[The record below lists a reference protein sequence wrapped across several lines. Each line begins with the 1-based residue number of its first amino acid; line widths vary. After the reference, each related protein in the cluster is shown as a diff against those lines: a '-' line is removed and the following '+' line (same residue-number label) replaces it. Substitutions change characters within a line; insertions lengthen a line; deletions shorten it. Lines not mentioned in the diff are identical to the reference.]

1 MGVRI
6 VTDGAFGLW
15 QHLARPGAPMRSRPR
30 KMEAAMSGRT
40 VLEYVK
46 LDFIGEW
53 EYYFDEFSFRPV
65 ADKGDLIVVRE
76 GATGVMETYWFVV
89 PRPPDLPGGGVD
101 TTKNVIVPRQEN
113 IVYIP
118 VRCSRRE
125 NGDHTKCEA

>member
-30 KMEAAMSGRT
+30 NMEAAMSGRT

-53 EYYFDEFSFRPV
+53 EYYFDEFSFSEP
-65 ADKGDLIVVRE
+65 DTCSFSCTGGDLVHTSPRDSGERE
-76 GATGVMETYWFVV
+76 GH
-89 PRPPDLPGGGVD
+89 
-101 TTKNVIVPRQEN
+101 
-113 IVYIP
+113 P
-118 VRCSRRE
+118 VLFAQSESGRKSDACKHKQPAVHRERRS
-125 NGDHTKCEA
+125 NR